1 MEPLET
7 EKLQYG
13 KGHHDSDQAVGCRM
27 GKDLYNA
34 IIMTKVKK
42 TNDHLLERMW
52 RKGSICSLGVQTSTT
67 TLEFSVVAPQ
77 RPGNQFTSR
86 SRYTTLVHVPKRLYI
101 PLGSCS
107 PMFITSLFIR
117 AKRWKQPKCTPSMEW
132 IMKV

>member
-1 MEPLET
+1 MTFWIAHSVWEQLLINGTSWNWKT

-86 SRYTTLVHVPKRLYI
+86 S
-101 PLGSCS
+101 
-107 PMFITSLFIR
+107 
-117 AKRWKQPKCTPSMEW
+117 
-132 IMKV
+132 IMIVNRRHQ